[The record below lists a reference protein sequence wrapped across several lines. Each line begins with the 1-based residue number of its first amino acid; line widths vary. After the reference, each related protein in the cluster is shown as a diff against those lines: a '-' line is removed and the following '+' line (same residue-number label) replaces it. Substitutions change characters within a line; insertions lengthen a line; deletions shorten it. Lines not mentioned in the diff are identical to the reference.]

1 MSKKI
6 GLYCSHNKESG
17 DSYIKL
23 SKDYINYSN
32 IDKLIFLSNIM
43 NELKIE
49 FNYVSNILNISLQN
63 QDFADQKLH
72 HDEQFALIV

>member
-6 GLYCSHNKESG
+6 GLYCSHNKELG

-23 SKDYINYSN
+23 SKNYINYSN

-43 NELKIE
+43 QELEIE
-49 FNYVSNILNISLQN
+49 FNYVSNILNTSSQH
-63 QDFADQKLH
+63 QGFADQKLH
-72 HDEQFALIV
+72 HDEQFALNV